1 MSKNSFKVL
10 NTDQFDGV
18 SNIKSTQ
25 KSSHK
30 LTKDDKFL
38 NFINK
43 FLKDNVVDCNQPI
56 VFSVTKDE
64 VILHYLDFNP
74 WRFLVGSNCND
85 GIIFSFVFLNIGK
98 YTIFDALKKLQNAFP
113 KRIIVCCS
121 KTPQNITQSNFATQ
135 YDIFN
140 HFNKKNE
147 SLLVCGKFSDLGNII
162 SETIECVSVIIFENE
177 VMKTHLP
184 DLGYADN
191 ARKNLAKNLIIRV
204 KYAQNIEPSSVVVTK
219 EDIDKFYKEFSETRI
234 IDLTFDENIDDTMRQ
249 QVEDVFV
256 VTPL

>member
-10 NTDQFDGV
+10 DTDQFDGV

-30 LTKDDKFL
+30 LTRDDKFL

-64 VILHYLDFNP
+64 VILHYLNSDP
-74 WRFLVGSNCND
+74 WKFLVGSNDND

-98 YTIFDALKKLQNAFP
+98 YTIFDALKKLQNAFS
-113 KRIIVCCS
+113 KRIIACCS
-121 KTPQNITQSNFATQ
+121 KIPQNITQSNFATQ

-140 HFNKKNE
+140 HFNKENE
-147 SLLVCGKFSDLGNII
+147 SLLVCGEFSDLKNII
-162 SETIECVSVIIFENE
+162 GKTIECVLVIIFENE
-177 VMKTHLP
+177 VMKTHFS
-184 DLGYADN
+184 DLGYAD
-191 ARKNLAKNLIIRV
+191 KNLAETLIIHV
-204 KYAQNIEPSSVVVTK
+204 KYAQNIDPSNVTVTK
-219 EDIDKFYKEFSETRI
+219 EDIDKFYKEFSETCI
-234 IDLTFDENIDDTMRQ
+234 IDLTFDENIDDKMRQ
-249 QVEDVFV
+249 QVEEVFV
-256 VTPL
+256 VKPL